1 MTVALWA
8 DNIMELKGSGMA
20 YHQRNLL
27 HALDR
32 RGNDDYLAVYTT
44 HRREDAA
51 GVPAFARVRTK
62 RLPHSRR
69 VLYPA
74 WHALQRPRIDRHL
87 EGARLVHLLG
97 SAVTVPSALPR
108 IVWVVDIA
116 SLRLPETFSTRR
128 RIFKRAALRRA
139 ARDPTV
145 TFTANTQFVKDDM
158 CDLFDIDPAR
168 VEVVWLGV
176 DHDRFN
182 PGAAGE
188 RVERVRAAMG
198 LDQPFFLF
206 VSMLSPRKN
215 ADVLIEGFARF
226 KQRTGAEHR
235 LVLAGSRGWDYER
248 VLELA
253 QRTPDVQLAGFV
265 ADEDLPALYA
275 AAEAF
280 VFPSSHEG
288 FGLPALEAMAAG
300 TPVISSAVTA
310 MPEVIGDAGVLL
322 EAISADAV
330 AGALERVAGD
340 AQLRDDLRRRGLD
353 RARGFTWDATAAKCE
368 RLYAERAAAL

>member
-8 DNIMELKGSGMA
+8 DNIMERTGSGMA

-32 RGNDDYLAVYTT
+32 RSANDYLAVYTT

-51 GVPAFARVRTK
+51 GVPAFERVRTK
-62 RLPHSRR
+62 RLPLPRR

-74 WHALQRPRIDRHL
+74 WHALARPSIDRHL
-87 EGARLVHLLG
+87 DGARLVHLLG

-128 RIFKRAALRRA
+128 RIFKKVALRRA
-139 ARDPTV
+139 ARDAEV

-158 CDLFDIDPAR
+158 CDFFDIDPAR

-182 PGAAGE
+182 PAAAAAGS
-188 RVERVRAAMG
+188 ERVRARMR
-198 LDQPFFLF
+198 LDRPFFLF
-206 VSMLSPRKN
+206 VSILSPRKN
-215 ADVLIEGFARF
+215 ADVHIEGFARF
-226 KQRTGAEHR
+226 KARTGAEHR
-235 LVLAGSRGWDYER
+235 LVLAGSKGWDYER

-253 QRTPDVQLAGFV
+253 DRVPDVQLAGFV
-265 ADEDLPALYA
+265 PDEDLPAFYG

-288 FGLPALEAMAAG
+288 FGLPVLEAMAAG
-300 TPVISSAVTA
+300 TPVVSSNVTA
-310 MPEVIGDAGVLL
+310 MPEVMGGAGLLLDAINP
-322 EAISADAV
+322 EAV
-330 AGALERVAGD
+330 ADALERLAGD
-340 AQLRDDLRRRGLD
+340 TALRDDLRARGLE
-353 RARGFTWDATAAKCE
+353 RAQVFTWDATAATCE
-368 RLYAERAAAL
+368 RLYAERLSAL